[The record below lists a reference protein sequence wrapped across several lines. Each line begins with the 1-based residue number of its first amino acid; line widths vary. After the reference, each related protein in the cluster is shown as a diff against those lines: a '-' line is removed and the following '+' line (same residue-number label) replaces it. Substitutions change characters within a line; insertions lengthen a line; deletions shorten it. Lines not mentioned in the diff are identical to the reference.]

1 MKPTIQ
7 LGVHPDAES
16 LNAFVEQASPA
27 AERQEILAH
36 LALCGRCREVVFL
49 AQQAASAE
57 ADARAVVVSSE
68 PSRSWRRWFAGWRW
82 TWVPAT
88 ALAGLVGFAVLHHF
102 RSTPSETEVARNTPR
117 EALSNASA
125 TTEPEST
132 KAEPASRPA
141 ITGSALANEA
151 IAKKA
156 GSPTLANR
164 KDLGVVARKTPESR
178 NLPVTVRDKDQPV
191 QEMSAVTTEPSVA
204 AKMQSVHGKVA
215 SAQKSGNIG
224 GPNTTNNAFQQQ
236 LAGQQQEIAQ
246 DQLHSARYT
255 AKAGGVGGA
264 APGSAGRADAQGQP
278 APMAPSPTAAREL
291 AMQTEAKSSGATD
304 RVALDSKK
312 KVTVL
317 PNGTNALSV
326 ATAQGRTVA
335 IDSAG
340 AMYLSETVGGQWMPV
355 ATQWTGRA
363 VLVRARP
370 TATQAGISPQPA
382 IFELVTDKIETWVS
396 PDGKTWHA
404 ELISP
409 Q

>member
-1 MKPTIQ
+1 MNPTTH
-7 LGVHPDAES
+7 LGVHPDAER
-16 LNAFVEQASPA
+16 LNAFVEQASPS

-36 LALCGRCREVVFL
+36 LAQCGRCREVVFL
-49 AQQAASAE
+49 AQQAVGAEDNARVVAASP
-57 ADARAVVVSSE
+57 E
-68 PSRSWRRWFAGWRW
+68 PGQWWRRWFAGWRW

-88 ALAGLVGFAVLHHF
+88 ALAGLLGFAVLHHF
-102 RSTPSETEVARNTPR
+102 RNAPSGSEVARNTPP
-117 EALSNASA
+117 EALSNASTKA
-125 TTEPEST
+125 EPAST
-132 KAEPASRPA
+132 KEEPASRPA

-156 GSPTLANR
+156 GSPTLANC

-191 QEMSAVTTEPSVA
+191 QEMSSVTTEASVA
-204 AKMQSVHGKVA
+204 AGMQAVHGEA
-215 SAQKSGNIG
+215 ALAQKSGNIG
-224 GPNTTNNAFQQQ
+224 GPNTTNHAFQQQ

-246 DQLHSARYT
+246 DQLHSARYA

-264 APGSAGRADAQGQP
+264 APASAGKTDAQGQP
-278 APMAPSPTAAREL
+278 APMAAAPTAAREL
-291 AMQTEAKSSGATD
+291 AMPAEAESSGATD

-312 KVTVL
+312 KVTLL
-317 PNGTNALSV
+317 PNGTNALSA

-340 AMYLSETVGGQWMPV
+340 AMYLSETPGGQWMPV